1 MKKILILCIALCLL
15 LPCLVS
21 CGSNGTML
29 IKFDITA
36 FYPWIN
42 DIDSTS
48 VVKVE
53 KIKVF
58 DSSEPNIG
66 VINYYSTDAEV
77 IDEFIEWF
85 GKRKISPTFPKL
97 VYGGGSTKYI
107 FTFADGS
114 SKEIKSSG
122 AFYDIISSSECKA
135 EMNEFYRFNVSSES
149 YSIYTYGDDEEPIKI
164 IENGASKLSF
174 VKCDPEQILDVEPT
188 HYIIAS
194 FGKVYFYSESICY
207 IESEYDG
214 DFMNGYYELYDQS
227 LSGLME

>member
-1 MKKILILCIALCLL
+1 MKKILTLCIALCLL

-21 CGSNGTML
+21 CGSNGTRL
-29 IKFDITA
+29 IKFDIST

-53 KIKVF
+53 KIRVF

-85 GKRKISPTFPKL
+85 GKRKISPTFPEV
-97 VYGGGSTKYI
+97 VYGGGSTEYI

-114 SKEIKSSG
+114 SKEIKSRG
-122 AFYDIISSSECKA
+122 AFYDLISSSECKA
-135 EMNEFYRFNVSSES
+135 EMNIFYRFNASSES
-149 YSIYTYGDDEEPIKI
+149 YSIYTYGEGEELVKNA
-164 IENGASKLSF
+164 ESGASKLSF
-174 VKCDPEQILDVEPT
+174 VRCDTEQSPDGEPT
-188 HYIIAS
+188 HYIVAS
-194 FGKVYFYSESICY
+194 FGKVYFYSDSLCY
-207 IESEYDG
+207 IESLYDG
-214 DFMNGYYELYDQS
+214 NFMNGYYELYGQS
-227 LSGLME
+227 LSDLMK